1 MIRSGRVARG
11 AQMSRDESGA
21 RGEAGAMGTAPA
33 LAEAHDVDS
42 TVAQD
47 YLKAVWAA
55 CEWGGAGAS
64 ITGLARRMGVAAS
77 TASENVARLVEAGL
91 LEHEPY
97 RAVTLSEEG
106 ARRARRMM
114 RRHRLLETYLVEV
127 LGFEWDEVHAEAE
140 VLEHAVSERLLA
152 ALDAALGHP
161 VRDPHGDPIPAADG
175 RIVQPALRSID
186 TVGVG
191 RTVVV
196 GRIRDESALLR
207 DLRRAGIGLDTPV
220 RVVSRDS
227 APASDASRSRRTT
240 TVRAVSPE
248 SAAGAGGLPGSAG
261 GPVGAASAAGPM
273 AGAPGA
279 AGLPMGAPGT
289 TRSLPGAS
297 DTAEVVVPAGTLWVL
312 V

>member
-1 MIRSGRVARG
+1 MTESAADGPRG
-11 AQMSRDESGA
+11 PQMSRDERGGAGATGGA
-21 RGEAGAMGTAPA
+21 RATTTG
-33 LAEAHDVDS
+33 EAHDVDS
-42 TVAQD
+42 TVTQD

-106 ARRARRMM
+106 DRRARRMM

-140 VLEHAVSERLLA
+140 VLEHACSDRLLA
-152 ALDAALGHP
+152 ALDATLGHP

-175 RIVQPALRSID
+175 RIIQPALRSID
-186 TVGVG
+186 AVGVG

-220 RVVSRDS
+220 RVVARGS
-227 APASDASRSRRTT
+227 APASGASRSRRTT
-240 TVRAVSPE
+240 TVRAVRPAGPAGPAGAAG
-248 SAAGAGGLPGSAG
+248 SAGPAGPAGAGGQLAG
-261 GPVGAASAAGPM
+261 AAGPVGPI
-273 AGAPGA
+273 GAP
-279 AGLPMGAPGT
+279 
-289 TRSLPGAS
+289 

-312 V
+312 A

>member
-1 MIRSGRVARG
+1 MTESAADGPRG
-11 AQMSRDESGA
+11 PQMSRDERGGAGATGGA
-21 RGEAGAMGTAPA
+21 RATTTG
-33 LAEAHDVDS
+33 EAHDVDS
-42 TVAQD
+42 TVTQD

-106 ARRARRMM
+106 RRRAMGM
-114 RRHRLLETYLVEV
+114 IRRHRILETYLVTR

-220 RVVSRDS
+220 RVVARGS
-227 APASDASRSRRTT
+227 APASGASRSRRTT
-240 TVRAVSPE
+240 TVRAVRPAGPAGLAGAAG
-248 SAAGAGGLPGSAG
+248 SAGPAGPAGAGGPLAG
-261 GPVGAASAAGPM
+261 AAGPVGP
-273 AGAPGA
+273 AGAA
-279 AGLPMGAPGT
+279 
-289 TRSLPGAS
+289 

-312 V
+312 A